1 MSIVLTKST
10 MPIVKWIAD
19 ILGLLM
25 NGIFYVLNSLG
36 IPNVGIAIILFT
48 IVMYALMTPLQIK
61 QQKFSKL
68 TAVMNPELQRI
79 QKKYANKKDQVSMS
93 KMQEETQAV
102 YQKYGVSPMGSC
114 VQMLITLPVMFALY
128 QVIYHIPGYINL
140 IGNELTTLAQSSGFV
155 SFFTDFVENL
165 ANGAALQLKPDTTAG
180 VVDAIY
186 KMDPSQWAQFLD
198 SSSGSAFHDV
208 AVHTHTLWTEWT
220 SFLGLNISYSPWSI
234 LKDAWASKTWIMI
247 IAAVLIPI
255 LAWITQWLNYK
266 LMPQP
271 ESQNNQ
277 NGQQGTMESTMKS
290 MNTMMPIMSAVFCF
304 TLPVGIG
311 IYWIIGAV
319 IRSIQQVI
327 INRKMDKVDIDEMI
341 RKNLEKANKKREKQG
356 LPPQK
361 ITSQA
366 KMNVRNLEVDQEV
379 KEKKIQDAA
388 RKKQESTDYY
398 NSANA
403 KPGSI
408 AAKANMVKQF
418 DERNSRKK

>member
-10 MPIVKWIAD
+10 MPIVRWIAD

-25 NGIFYVLNSLG
+25 NGIFYVLNTIG

-48 IVMYALMTPLQIK
+48 IVMYALMTPMQIK

-68 TAVMNPELQRI
+68 NAVMSPELQRI
-79 QKKYANKKDQVSMS
+79 QKKYANKKDQVSMT

-114 VQMLITLPVMFALY
+114 LQMLITLPVMFALY

-140 IGNELTTLAQSSGFV
+140 IGNGLTTLAESNGFV
-155 SFFTDFVENL
+155 PFFTNFVENL
-165 ANGAALQLKPDTTAG
+165 ENGSSLMLNADTTAG

-186 KMDPSQWAQFLD
+186 KMNPSQWSQLL
-198 SSSGSAFHDV
+198 SESSGSTFHNI
-208 AVHTHTLWTEWT
+208 AVTTHESLMEWT
-220 SFLGLNISYSPWSI
+220 NFLGLYISDSPWSI
-234 LKDAWASKTWIMI
+234 FKDAWASKSVLLIL
-247 IAAVLIPI
+247 AAVAFPI
-255 LAWITQWLNYK
+255 LAWVTQWLNYK

-271 ESQNNQ
+271 ASQSSQ
-277 NGQQGTMESTMKS
+277 NGQSTMESTMKS

-319 IRSIQQVI
+319 VRSVQQVI
-327 INRKMDKVDIDEMI
+327 INRQMDKIDMDEMI
-341 RKNLEKANKKREKQG
+341 RKNVEKANKKREKQG

-361 ITSQA
+361 ITNQA
-366 KMNVRNLEVDQEV
+366 KMNVRNLEVDQET
-379 KEKKIQDAA
+379 KQRQLQDAA
-388 RKKQESTDYY
+388 KKKQESTAYY

-403 KPGSI
+403 KPGSL

-418 DERNSRKK
+418 DERNSKKK